1 MKKLLSVLLCLAL
14 VMSLGCAAF
23 ASGEASGE
31 GSSDPT
37 GGITSTTTDASTI
50 SLSTGERTIDGETIE
65 AVDASAIQHS
75 GTSVVVVKNSTVTG
89 TTTAETAPLTGN
101 PGNLLVAGN
110 IRTTLAL
117 GQSKAFYINSNVT
130 SQNWAALST
139 DGAVPVTEEGQSEL
153 ALYAYGSDA
162 VTTEGGYG
170 AYSDLFCNLYSYGSL
185 IQAAE
190 IGIISGTY
198 GKVTIGTIA
207 DGEAD
212 AAVAGYLTAEDM
224 ALQANKTLGSTI
236 LGGRNA
242 IMIHSVNLPPYWEYE
257 GYSQEELPLYSTPV
271 TVNGSVLETDL
282 AIDMGIAY
290 DAQKQAY
297 IDHTAGSV
305 ILVKSTN
312 TVIDLVNSQIIPAEG
327 GTGAILHSVY
337 NNDTMFMNAVP
348 DGENYPGIVVNM
360 SEMDVTGDVIH
371 EDYQRD
377 MYLNLNAATLTG
389 AINEYDCAH
398 WNEVAAAEGFT
409 DYALDAAYETAHGVY
424 VNLTNGAVWNVTET
438 SVVTDLIIN
447 DGCTVNGTITEN
459 ADGTL
464 TVEPL
469 AAEESASGEATAELD
484 STIHLAGVNVMDMF
498 SIDADL
504 TFADQGN
511 GVKTFLIEFEGNS
524 IPGTIS
530 MGVWTV
536 STADS
541 NEQSICDC
549 VKAAYEAM
557 TGAGGV

>member
-1 MKKLLSVLLCLAL
+1 MKKLLSMLLCLAL
-14 VMSLGCAAF
+14 VMSLGCGAF

-31 GSSDPT
+31 SSSDLT
-37 GGITSTTTDASTI
+37 GGITSTTTNADTI
-50 SLSTGERTIDGETIE
+50 NLSTGERIIDGETIE
-65 AVDASAIQHS
+65 AVDGSAIQHS
-75 GTSVVVVKNSTVTG
+75 GTSVVVVKNSSVSG

-117 GQSKAFYINSNVT
+117 GQSQAYYINSDIT

-139 DGAVPVTEEGQSEL
+139 DGAVPAQAEGEKEL
-153 ALYAYGSDA
+153 SLYAYGSDA
-162 VTTEGGYG
+162 ITTEGGYG
-170 AYSDLFCNLYSYGSL
+170 AYSDLFCNLLSYGSL

-198 GKVTIGTIA
+198 GKVIIGTIA

-212 AAVAGYLTAEDM
+212 PDMAKYLTEADM
-224 ALQANKTLGSTI
+224 ALQADKTLGSTI

-282 AIDMGIAY
+282 AIDMGIVY

-305 ILVKSTN
+305 ILIKSTN

-327 GTGAILHSVY
+327 GTGAIIHSVY

-348 DGENYPGIVVNM
+348 DGEQYPGIVVNM
-360 SEMDVTGDVIH
+360 TDMEVSGDVIH

-377 MYLNLNAATLTG
+377 MYITLNAATITG
-389 AINEYDCAH
+389 AVNDYDCDH

-409 DYALDAAYETAHGVY
+409 DYALDASYATAHGVY
-424 VNLTNGAVWNVTET
+424 VTLTNGSVWNVTAESTIAGLDVDAT
-438 SVVTDLIIN
+438 S
-447 DGCTVNGTITEN
+447 TVNGTVTEN
-459 ADGTL
+459 ADGTV
-464 TVEPL
+464 TVAP
-469 AAEESASGEATAELD
+469 AAADASGEAMNMAD
-484 STIHLAGVNVMDMF
+484 GSMPPDPP
-498 SIDADL
+498 ADL
-504 TFADQGN
+504 A
-511 GVKTFLIEFEGNS
+511 
-524 IPGTIS
+524 PG
-530 MGVWTV
+530 
-536 STADS
+536 
-541 NEQSICDC
+541 E
-549 VKAAYEAM
+549 EPP
-557 TGAGGV
+557 GGFGGID

>member
-1 MKKLLSVLLCLAL
+1 MKKIFSLLLCLAL
-14 VMSLGCAAF
+14 VMSLGCGAF
-23 ASGEASGE
+23 ASGE

-37 GGITSTTTDASTI
+37 GGITSTTTNASTI
-50 SLSTGERTIDGETIE
+50 SLSTGERIIDGETIE
-65 AVDASAIQHS
+65 AVDGSAIQHS
-75 GTSVVVVKNSTVTG
+75 GTSVVVVKNSSVTG
-89 TTTAETAPLTGN
+89 TTTAETAPLAGN

-117 GQSKAFYINSNVT
+117 GQSQAYYINSEII

-139 DGAVPVTEEGQSEL
+139 DGAVPAQAEGEKEL
-153 ALYAYGSDA
+153 SLYAYGTDA
-162 VTTEGGYG
+162 ITTEGGYG
-170 AYSDLFCNLYSYGSL
+170 AYSDLFCNLLSYGSL

-198 GKVTIGTIA
+198 GKVIIGTIA

-212 AAVAGYLTAEDM
+212 PDMAKYLTADDM
-224 ALQANKTLGSTI
+224 ALQADKALGSTI

-242 IMIHSVNLPPYWEYE
+242 IMIHSVNLPPYWAYE

-282 AIDMGIAY
+282 SIDMGIAY

-312 TVIDLVNSQIIPAEG
+312 TVIDMVNSQIIPAEG
-327 GTGAILHSVY
+327 GTGAIIHTVY

-348 DGENYPGIVVNM
+348 DGEQYPGVVVNM
-360 SEMDVTGDVIH
+360 TDMDVTGDVIH

-377 MYLNLNAATLTG
+377 LYLNLNAATLTG
-389 AINEYDCAH
+389 AINDYDCAH

-409 DYALDAAYETAHGVY
+409 DYALDASYATAHGAY
-424 VNLTNGAVWNVTET
+424 LTLENGSVWNVTAESTLAGLDVDAT
-438 SVVTDLIIN
+438 S
-447 DGCTVNGTITEN
+447 TVNGTVTEN
-459 ADGTL
+459 ADGTV
-464 TVEPL
+464 TVAP
-469 AAEESASGEATAELD
+469 AAASASGEATTELD
-484 STIHLAGVNVMDMF
+484 STVHVPGVNVMDMF
-498 SIDADL
+498 TIDVDL

-511 GVKTFLIEFEGNS
+511 GVKTFVIEFEGHV
-524 IPGTIS
+524 IPGTIN

-536 STADS
+536 NTGDT

-549 VKAAYEAM
+549 VKATYEAM
-557 TGAGGV
+557 TGAGGA

>member
-1 MKKLLSVLLCLAL
+1 MKKIFSLLLCLAL
-14 VMSLGCAAF
+14 VMSFGCGAF
-23 ASGEASGE
+23 ASGEPSGE
-31 GSSDPT
+31 SSSDPT
-37 GGITSTTTDASTI
+37 GGITSTTTNASTI
-50 SLSTGERTIDGETIE
+50 SLSTGERIIDGETIE
-65 AVDASAIQHS
+65 AVDGSAIQHS
-75 GTSVVVVKNSTVTG
+75 GTSVVVVKNSSVTG

-117 GQSKAFYINSNVT
+117 GQSQAYYINSDIT

-139 DGAVPVTEEGQSEL
+139 DGAVPAQAEGEKEL
-153 ALYAYGSDA
+153 SLYAYGTDA
-162 VTTEGGYG
+162 ITTEGGYG
-170 AYSDLFCNLYSYGSL
+170 AYSDLFCNLLSYGSL

-212 AAVAGYLTAEDM
+212 PAMAAYLTEADM
-224 ALQANKTLGSTI
+224 ALQADKTLGSTI

-271 TVNGSVLETDL
+271 TVNGSTLQTDL

-327 GTGAILHSVY
+327 GTGAILHTVY

-348 DGENYPGIVVNM
+348 DGEQYPGVVVNM
-360 SEMDVTGDVIH
+360 TDMEVSGDVIH

-377 MYLNLNAATLTG
+377 LYLNLNAATLTG
-389 AINEYDCAH
+389 AINDYDCAH

-409 DYALDAAYETAHGVY
+409 DYALDASYATTHGAY
-424 VNLTNGAVWNVTET
+424 LTLENGSVWNVTAESTLAGLDVDAT
-438 SVVTDLIIN
+438 S
-447 DGCTVNGTITEN
+447 TVNGTVTEN
-459 ADGTL
+459 ADGTV
-464 TVEPL
+464 TVVP
-469 AAEESASGEATAELD
+469 AASAAGEASAESD
-484 STIHLAGVNVMDMF
+484 GFIPPDPP
-498 SIDADL
+498 ADL
-504 TFADQGN
+504 A
-511 GVKTFLIEFEGNS
+511 
-524 IPGTIS
+524 PG
-530 MGVWTV
+530 
-536 STADS
+536 
-541 NEQSICDC
+541 E
-549 VKAAYEAM
+549 EPP
-557 TGAGGV
+557 GGFGGID